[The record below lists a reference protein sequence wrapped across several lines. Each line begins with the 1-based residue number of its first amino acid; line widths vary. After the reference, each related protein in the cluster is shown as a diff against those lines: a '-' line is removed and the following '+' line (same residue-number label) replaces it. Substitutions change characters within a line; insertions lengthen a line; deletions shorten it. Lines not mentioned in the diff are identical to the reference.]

1 MKKILLFLRNCME
14 VYIPIISFSVLF
26 IAFILQVVS
35 RYVFN
40 RPIIMTND
48 LIVLGFCWTV
58 ILGACYTMRKRGHV
72 QFTMLYDMYSPKVAA
87 AARLAGNIIIILTFA
102 ALFIPSVS
110 FSLFQGFQ
118 RTAVLRVSLT
128 WVFLP
133 FAYFLLSIIG
143 YSIKPC
149 IEDIKVIC
157 GKLDDSEDHKTDKEN
172 AAVIGKVSDGGSV

>member
-1 MKKILLFLRNCME
+1 VSAASGRNGDAMKKILLFLRNCME
-14 VYIPIISFSVLF
+14 VYIPIISFSVMF

-58 ILGACYTMRKRGHV
+58 ILGACYTMRKRAHV

-102 ALFIPSVS
+102 ALFIPSIN

-128 WVFLP
+128 WVFIP
-133 FAYFLLSIIG
+133 FAYFLLSVIG
-143 YSIKPC
+143 YRI
-149 IEDIKVIC
+149 
-157 GKLDDSEDHKTDKEN
+157 
-172 AAVIGKVSDGGSV
+172 